1 MIFFS
6 ERIWH
11 QKTADRLLWCRVLN
25 FRESRDH
32 DSVTHED
39 TDRKVSE
46 VSSHWPCLG
55 KDSTG

>member
-39 TDRKVSE
+39 TDR
-46 VSSHWPCLG
+46 
-55 KDSTG
+55 